1 VVLTGGQATL
11 FNAAGSSSVSYTSA
25 LLIAGLYAVG
35 MSVVA
40 GASFWYR
47 DITA

>member
-1 VVLTGGQATL
+1 VVLTGGQATV
-11 FNAAGSSSVSYTSA
+11 FNEAGSSSVPYTSA
-25 LLIAGLYAVG
+25 LIIAGLYAAG

>member
-1 VVLTGGQATL
+1 MVLTGGQATL
-11 FNAAGSSSVSYTSA
+11 FNETGSSSVSYTSA
-25 LLIAGLYAVG
+25 LIIAGLYAVG

-40 GASFWYR
+40 SASFWYR

>member
-1 VVLTGGQATL
+1 VVLTGGQGTL
-11 FNAAGSSSVSYTSA
+11 FNAAGSSSVSYSSA
-25 LLIAGLYAVG
+25 LIIAGLYAVG

>member
-1 VVLTGGQATL
+1 MKRP
-11 FNAAGSSSVSYTSA
+11 SSSISYTSA